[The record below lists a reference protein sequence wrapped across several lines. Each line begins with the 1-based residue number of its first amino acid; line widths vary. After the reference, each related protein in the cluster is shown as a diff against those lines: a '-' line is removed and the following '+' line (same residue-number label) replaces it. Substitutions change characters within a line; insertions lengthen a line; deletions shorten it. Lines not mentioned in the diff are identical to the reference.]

1 LSATSRRWYPVLAL
15 AALAACLSC
24 AALPAPAQIVT
35 IRGAWMRPPEPVRSV
50 GVQLDMMKRAGF
62 NAIFLR
68 VFYNGQTIFPSRVFP
83 QHVAH
88 HDTDAARIVLDA
100 AHARGMRVYAA
111 IDTLYWQAPGARSPA
126 VEAHPEW
133 VELNA
138 EGVRVGDDGT
148 PGGAF
153 VSPAVAQVWSAL
165 EQLVGEI
172 GRNYDFDGIAF
183 DYARFATGDFLGY
196 NLTDRKAY
204 LLKHRVDPIDI
215 DPLGLATSK
224 RDRETMATWQEQQI
238 TDLVAALASTF
249 RRLRPEGVVAAVVVP
264 DYYANR
270 LNNPVRQDWRAWVQR
285 GLVQVVIAGGTAY
298 TGPEAAQRVRPV
310 VGLRSA
316 ITAAG
321 IVPDQDVT
329 GLDVVNQI
337 EMARQAGLLS
347 YVVWMPASRGPWRA
361 VLRALGGFG

>member
-1 LSATSRRWYPVLAL
+1 MSGTSRGSFAVIRVMVLAVL
-15 AALAACLSC
+15 FFCT
-24 AALPAPAQIVT
+24 ALPAHGQIVT
-35 IRGAWMRPPEPVRSV
+35 IRGAWMEPPASLASA
-50 GVQLDMMKRAGF
+50 GVHLDMMKRAG
-62 NAIFLR
+62 
-68 VFYNGQTIFPSRVFP
+68 
-83 QHVAH
+83 
-88 HDTDAARIVLDA
+88 
-100 AHARGMRVYAA
+100 
-111 IDTLYWQAPGARSPA
+111 PA
-126 VEAHPEW
+126 VEMHPEW
-133 VELNA
+133 TELNA

-153 VSPAVAQVWSAL
+153 VSPAVGQVWSAL

-172 GRNYDFDGIAF
+172 ARNYEFDGIAL

-196 NLTDRKAY
+196 NLVDRKAF
-204 LLKHRVDPIDI
+204 LLGHSLDPIDI

-224 RDRETMATWQEQQI
+224 RDRETLADWQEQQI
-238 TDLVAALASTF
+238 TELVAALANTF

-264 DYYANR
+264 DYYTNR
-270 LNNPVRQDWRAWVQR
+270 LNNPVRQDWRTWVR
-285 GLVQVVIAGGTAY
+285 RKLVQVVITSGIAY
-298 TGPEAAQRVRPV
+298 TGPETIQRVRPV
-310 VGLRSA
+310 VELQGMV
-316 ITAAG
+316 TAAG